1 MSDLPEP
8 ISTSRLHPDA
18 DRLSDLGAASDA
30 VLREQEQFLRSIYE
44 GVNFSVFVCDVRENG
59 DLYVAGWN
67 PISEMDV
74 GKRSADVVG
83 KTLEEVFGPEQGG
96 EIARRF
102 RTCVE
107 RADVYT
113 YEELRVFQGKE
124 RWFLTTLN
132 PLKDCN
138 GRVYRLVGTAMDITD
153 RRLAEAAQR
162 ESEERFRLVAE
173 RTGQLIYDC
182 DFQTGQI
189 LWAGAIASITGHSPE
204 AFQQFGFEGWKE
216 RVHPD
221 DLPDV
226 MSRLERSLQ
235 LRLPYQVEEYRFRKA
250 DGSYIYVQDS
260 GAFVE
265 NEAGEVYRM
274 VGTISDITER
284 KQAQVKL
291 QQSETELRQKTQDLQ
306 ETLIELQRTQSQMI
320 QNEKMSSLGQLV
332 AGGAH
337 EINNPVN
344 FIYGNL
350 TYASQYIR
358 ELLDIIH
365 LYQQH
370 YPEPHSTIQERAEKV
385 DLDFLMQDLPKLLA
399 SMKVGADRIQKIVA
413 SLRTFSRMDE
423 AEMKVV
429 DLHEGIE
436 STLMI
441 LQHRLKPRPV
451 PGTKGEECVAIAIE
465 KDYGDLPEIE
475 CYAGQLNQVFMNLLS
490 NAVDALEEELERR
503 PGFEPKILI
512 RTQRVGAD
520 RVCVAIADNG
530 PGIPPAVQQRLF
542 DPFFTTKPVGKGTG
556 LGLAISYQVV
566 VEKHGGDLRCLSA
579 PGEGTTFEI
588 EIPFVSGQTPEST
601 QNSAPP
607 VN

>member
-1 MSDLPEP
+1 MSELPDFIPPSPSHSEAALVP
-8 ISTSRLHPDA
+8 R
-18 DRLSDLGAASDA
+18 LGAGSDA
-30 VLREQEQFLRSIYE
+30 KLREQEQFLRSIYE
-44 GVNFSVFVCDVRENG
+44 GVGYSVFVCDVRENG

-67 PISEMDV
+67 PVSEQDV
-74 GKRSADVVG
+74 GKRSVDVAG
-83 KTLEEVFGPEQGG
+83 KPLEEVFGPEQGG

-107 RADVYT
+107 QATVYV
-113 YEELRVFQGKE
+113 YEECRVFQGQE

-132 PLKDCN
+132 PLKN
-138 GRVYRLVGTAMDITD
+138 GAGRVYRLVGTALDITD
-153 RRLAEAAQR
+153 RRMVEAALR

-182 DFQTGQI
+182 DFRTGQI
-189 LWAGAIASITGHSPE
+189 LWAGAIASMTGYSPE

-216 RVHPD
+216 RIHPD
-221 DLPDV
+221 DLLDV
-226 MSRLERSLQ
+226 LTRLDRALQ
-235 LRLPYQVEEYRFRKA
+235 LRLPYQVEEYRFQQA

-284 KQAQVKL
+284 KRAQFQL
-291 QQSETELRQKTQDLQ
+291 QQSETELRRKTQDLQ
-306 ETLIELQRTQSQMI
+306 ATLVELRRTQSQMI

-332 AGGAH
+332 AGVAH

-350 TYASQYIR
+350 TYAHQYIQ
-358 ELLDIIH
+358 ELLEMIQ

-370 YPEPHSTIQERAEKV
+370 YPQPHASIQERAATV
-385 DLDFLMQDLPKLLA
+385 DLDFLMADLPKLLT

-423 AEMKVV
+423 AEMKAVN
-429 DLHEGIE
+429 LHDGID

-441 LQHRLKPRPV
+441 LQNRLKPRPV
-451 PGTKGEECVAIAIE
+451 PGTKGEACVAIAIE

-490 NAVDALEEELERR
+490 NAVDALEEELERGR
-503 PGFEPKILI
+503 AFEPQISI
-512 RTQRVGAD
+512 QTQKMAD
-520 RVCVAIADNG
+520 DRIYVAIADNG

-566 VEKHGGDLRCLSA
+566 VEKHGGELRCRST
-579 PGEGTTFEI
+579 PGQGTVFEI
-588 EIPFVSGQTPEST
+588 EIPYGST
-601 QNSAPP
+601 QN
-607 VN
+607 